1 MDSKDSTH
9 WNEKNLNEMN
19 LKMNLNKTNKWTNPF
34 DELIQKIWVSPSQ
47 SPPIV
52 IIFAIPISDT
62 NYTQEWNIPP

>member
-1 MDSKDSTH
+1 MK
-9 WNEKNLNEMN
+9 WKNLNEMN

-34 DELIQKIWVSPSQ
+34 DELIQTIWVSPSQ
-47 SPPIV
+47 SPPTV

>member
-1 MDSKDSTH
+1 MK
-9 WNEKNLNEMN
+9 WKNLNEMN